1 MSLEQI
7 SARAFRRFVC
17 TAALLTIGS
26 AGFCQPLSSTMSSLR
41 ELGFDPAY
49 LYYAAGAGVLLVGF
63 YIVLVV
69 VSKNKSSKADRT
81 LSGLASIDISGM
93 KSKGLLTEEELAKV
107 RQAMSRQVTRQL
119 NTASAKPQPGLKA
132 DMLLLTDP
140 DVQRLEALADAKQ
153 QVAEKPILS
162 NPPPQGSRAPAN
174 DPFAPVE
181 PVLSPGGPEPDV
193 ILPPDVQSMADMGL
207 ISPEE
212 VENIKQR
219 IKAKKQAILKT
230 ETPGSPDYNR

>member
-1 MSLEQI
+1 
-7 SARAFRRFVC
+7 
-17 TAALLTIGS
+17 LLAIG
-26 AGFCQPLSSTMSSLR
+26 ATGFCQSLSSTMSSLK
-41 ELGFDPAY
+41 EVGFDPVY
-49 LYYAAGAGVLLVGF
+49 LYYMAGAGILLVVF

-69 VSKNKSSKADRT
+69 VSRNKSSKADRS

-132 DMLLLTDP
+132 DLLLLADP

-153 QVAEKPILS
+153 QVAEKPPMRQ
-162 NPPPQGSRAPAN
+162 NPPSQSSRAPTT
-174 DPFAPVE
+174 DSFAPVD
-181 PVLSPGGPEPDV
+181 PVLPVRGLDSDV
-193 ILPPDVQSMADMGL
+193 VLPPDVQSMADMGL

-219 IKAKKQAILKT
+219 IKAKKQAIMESDT
-230 ETPGSPDYNR
+230 SRRPDSNR